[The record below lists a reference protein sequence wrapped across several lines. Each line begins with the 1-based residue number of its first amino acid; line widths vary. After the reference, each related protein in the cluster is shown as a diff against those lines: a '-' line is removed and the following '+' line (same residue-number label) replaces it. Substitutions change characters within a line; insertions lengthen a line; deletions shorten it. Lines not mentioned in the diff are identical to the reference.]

1 MLALSY
7 KLYLVKKEPY
17 FSALLFSI
25 PLAIVGL
32 IMGYTLIGVFVGSAI
47 LFALAFV
54 FFFTDVQSTNWN
66 AGVQYISGNGNY
78 RCICNITIK
87 QGQITVGH
95 RFAIIANHYF
105 PLSTA
110 L

>member
-1 MLALSY
+1 MGVILQGMFMVFFIIKLLMLALSY

-32 IMGYTLIGVFVGSAI
+32 IMGHTLIGVFVGSAI

-54 FFFTDVQSTNWN
+54 CFLL
-66 AGVQYISGNGNY
+66 ISKVPTGTSEY
-78 RCICNITIK
+78 SILAVT
-87 QGQITVGH
+87 
-95 RFAIIANHYF
+95 AIIVAF
-105 PLSTA
+105 VI
-110 L
+110 

>member
-32 IMGYTLIGVFVGSAI
+32 IMGHELIGVFIGSAI
-47 LFALAFV
+47 LFAIAFV
-54 FFFTDVQSTNWN
+54 CFLLMSKLPSGMPEYSVL
-66 AGVQYISGNGNY
+66 GV
-78 RCICNITIK
+78 T
-87 QGQITVGH
+87 
-95 RFAIIANHYF
+95 AIIIAF
-105 PLSTA
+105 VI
-110 L
+110 

>member
-1 MLALSY
+1 MLFFIIKLLMLALSY

-32 IMGYTLIGVFVGSAI
+32 IMGHELIGVFIGSAI

-54 FFFTDVQSTNWN
+54 CFLLMSKLPSGMPEYSVL
-66 AGVQYISGNGNY
+66 GV
-78 RCICNITIK
+78 
-87 QGQITVGH
+87 
-95 RFAIIANHYF
+95 
-105 PLSTA
+105 TA
-110 L
+110 VIVAFVI

>member
-1 MLALSY
+1 MIFLLLKILMFALSY

-32 IMGYTLIGVFVGSAI
+32 ILGHTLIGVFVGSAI

-54 FFFTDVQSTNWN
+54 CFLLLSKVPKGLPEYSVL
-66 AGVQYISGNGNY
+66 GV
-78 RCICNITIK
+78 
-87 QGQITVGH
+87 
-95 RFAIIANHYF
+95 
-105 PLSTA
+105 TA
-110 L
+110 LIVVFII